1 MTRIPTIPFEK
12 VREFYTRNQ
21 PNGHWFSSNTM
32 RLFRTRLP
40 RIAYETN
47 AGVLFVT
54 SEENSS
60 GDRRYTIRRQLYNG
74 DIVTVGKFH
83 SFPTRSAALTEI
95 KRLHRQG
102 G

>member
-1 MTRIPTIPFEK
+1 MTHILTIPFKE
-12 VREFYTRNQ
+12 VREFYARNQ
-21 PNGHWFSSNTM
+21 PNGHWFSPNTM
-32 RLFRTRLP
+32 RFFRTRLP

-47 AGVLFVT
+47 AGVLFI
-54 SEENSS
+54 SEESLS

-74 DIVTVGKFH
+74 DIVTVGEFRG
-83 SFPTRSAALTEI
+83 FPTRKAALAEI

>member
-1 MTRIPTIPFEK
+1 MTHIPAIPFEE

-21 PNGHWFSSNTM
+21 PNGYWFSSNTM
-32 RLFRTRLP
+32 RFFRTRLP
-40 RIAYETN
+40 RVAYETN
-47 AGVLFVT
+47 AGVLFIT
-54 SEENSS
+54 SEKHPS

-74 DIVTVGKFH
+74 DIVTVGELYGY
-83 SFPTRSAALTEI
+83 PTRAAALAEI